1 MAELFL
7 KDYEAELYKQGAQSK
22 QQIKQKINNNAR
34 AAEQLR
40 KQTASIETML
50 FGKLNEKQTDAFLDD
65 VGFLYNVL
73 LTAIDRCGDSE
84 KMRETMLKKI
94 QTMYKSKLNLI

>member
-22 QQIKQKINNNAR
+22 QHIKQKINNNAR